1 MFLNINKGTM
11 LLLVNTVVSPFSA
24 VQQVRRFPA
33 MYWPFI
39 LTRGMNGFFYIENAV

>member
-1 MFLNINKGTM
+1 MFLNINKGTI

-33 MYWPFI
+33 MYLPFI
-39 LTRGMNGFFYIENAV
+39 LTLGMNGFFYIENAV